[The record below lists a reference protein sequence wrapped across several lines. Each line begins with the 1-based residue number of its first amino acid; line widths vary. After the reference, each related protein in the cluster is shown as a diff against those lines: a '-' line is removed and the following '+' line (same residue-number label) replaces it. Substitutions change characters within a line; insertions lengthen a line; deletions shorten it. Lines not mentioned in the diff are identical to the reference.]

1 MANDK
6 DFKAKN
12 RVTAL
17 AFYEKATAL
26 TSSSGAMTADLST
39 ASVFTSTLTEDTL
52 VTLSNAP
59 ASGSRGYATF
69 VLKADSG
76 THRIYFDKGVNY
88 DTETYDISTD
98 QWVITLQTSD
108 GGVAYSGSYAV
119 QGAA

>member
-17 AFYEKATAL
+17 AFYEKVTAL
-26 TSSSGAMTADLST
+26 TSASGAMTADLS
-39 ASVFTSTLTEDTL
+39 ASSIFTSTLTEDTE
-52 VTLSNAP
+52 VTLSNPP

-76 THRIYFDKGVNY
+76 THKIYFDKLVNY
-88 DTETYDISTD
+88 DTAVYDITTD

-108 GGVAYSGSYAV
+108 GGSNYSGAYAV